1 MVGLSIRCRAD
12 GGGLARRLA
21 AAMVLAMLPGVAWG
35 GAEADATTPHR
46 IVLLGARWCAPC
58 MAELGHLPDLVR
70 AAAPDRLV
78 LAWIDRPIPIRGELA
93 GQVDTMDPAEARR
106 LAERELGE
114 GFGLPAAIA
123 LGPAGR
129 ACRPLRG
136 SIAAPDLAA
145 WRRNCLVSR

>member
-12 GGGLARRLA
+12 GGGLGRRLA
-21 AAMVLAMLPGVAWG
+21 TAMVLAMLPGLAWG
-35 GAEADATTPHR
+35 GAAEDATTPHR

-123 LGPAGR
+123 MGPVGR
-129 ACRPLRG
+129 VCRPVRG
-136 SIAAPDLAA
+136 SIAATDLAA

>member
-1 MVGLSIRCRAD
+1 MVRLSIRCRAS
-12 GGGLARRLA
+12 GGGLGRRLA
-21 AAMVLAMLPGVAWG
+21 TAMVLAMLPGVAWG
-35 GAEADATTPHR
+35 GAAADATTPHR

-123 LGPAGR
+123 MGPVGR
-129 ACRPLRG
+129 VCRPLRG
-136 SIAAPDLAA
+136 SIAATDFAA